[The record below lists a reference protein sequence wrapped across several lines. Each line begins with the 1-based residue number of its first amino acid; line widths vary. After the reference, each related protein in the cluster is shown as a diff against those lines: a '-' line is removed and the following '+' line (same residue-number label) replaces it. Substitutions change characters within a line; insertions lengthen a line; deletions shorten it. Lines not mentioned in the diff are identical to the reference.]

1 MGKHIRYVDYTT
13 NALIETNLLV
23 CSFNIW
29 EFSHS
34 CSPQQNRSFHFT
46 HWHNMLNFCKT
57 PEMGEI
63 CILTIRYQWIPIY
76 TYHRLKTIVVWMM
89 MMVLRWCYVR
99 KLEDVRYNK
108 VGTIVNTKPTRI
120 VVTYTRRLIGM
131 YTAIQASR
139 LIKICNSSSLEW
151 WLLGAIASS
160 WRRFDLTFDGIC
172 VHRGPFIYC
181 TYCI

>member
-1 MGKHIRYVDYTT
+1 MKQISWFAHSISGNSRILVHRNRTVPFI
-13 NALIETNLLV
+13 LL
-23 CSFNIW
+23 
-29 EFSHS
+29 
-34 CSPQQNRSFHFT
+34 

-139 LIKICNSSSLEW
+139 LIKICNSSSLER

-160 WRRFDLTFDGIC
+160 WRRFDSFW